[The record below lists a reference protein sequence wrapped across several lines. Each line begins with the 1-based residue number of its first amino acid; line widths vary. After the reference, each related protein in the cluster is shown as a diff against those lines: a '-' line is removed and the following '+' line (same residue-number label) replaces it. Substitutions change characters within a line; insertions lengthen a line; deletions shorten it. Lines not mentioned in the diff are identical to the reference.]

1 MHFKASRCFYTVH
14 VHVWSVRNCQ
24 RSFYFCFLFI
34 WFSQQKC
41 MELINNMVNSEYYE
55 KYREI
60 ADILVDRIG
69 YQRKWIKCGRSR
81 PVPAKKVIFSAAVD
95 TIDDMEG
102 WNRQNR
108 KTCATSSRWPIKDEF
123 MCRWQTESWYVI
135 RAATYKKARL
145 DIDIRESTLSIS
157 NKQVQPQKH
166 QRTMKTTTTVAITK
180 SESLP
185 KSWRR
190 RECSSTHSCS
200 TVTRKPGT

>member
-1 MHFKASRCFYTVH
+1 MHGAY
-14 VHVWSVRNCQ
+14 
-24 RSFYFCFLFI
+24 
-34 WFSQQKC
+34 
-41 MELINNMVNSEYYE
+41 NMVNSEYYE

-145 DIDIRESTLSIS
+145 DIDIRESTLFPT
-157 NKQVQPQKH
+157 NKYSRRNTNGRWKRRP
-166 QRTMKTTTTVAITK
+166 R
-180 SESLP
+180 
-185 KSWRR
+185 WRSPSR
-190 RECSSTHSCS
+190 NRFPSREGGGNVPAHTAAAQSRVIRVHNVRVIPPGRGCFQHPSCFE
-200 TVTRKPGT
+200 